1 MACSARRLPECH
13 VTRLT
18 AMADLTVCSWKK
30 TLLPSSGHTV
40 LISSLVM
47 PSRSLPVRTLRVFT
61 VLHDNGNSESP
72 APREDE
78 PSRST
83 HILEKPLYS
92 SQALTSG
99 GLEFMSRVTGPLGFH
114 WDGA

>member
-1 MACSARRLPECH
+1 M
-13 VTRLT
+13 TRLT
-18 AMADLTVCSWKK
+18 AKADLTACSWKK

-40 LISSLVM
+40 LISSLVI
-47 PSRSLPVRTLRVFT
+47 PSRSLPVRTLSVFT
-61 VLHDNGNSESP
+61 VLHDNDDSESP
-72 APREDE
+72 ARREDG

-99 GLEFMSRVTGPLGFH
+99 ALEFMSRVTGPPGFH
-114 WDGA
+114 WDGGQMD